1 MKKPP
6 PRNQQEFKHKN
17 PAPTKPAPG
26 GAYWLYGQHAVLA
39 ALANEEQVIRRA
51 VFSKNGLTG
60 TEHVL
65 KKRRIQPEIVDNGF
79 FEKTLSPDAVHQG
92 MALQVNPLK
101 GLDIEDILE
110 LSAQDRQKRPILI
123 LDQVT
128 DPHNIGAILRS
139 AAAFGARCVVVTRH
153 HAPEE
158 TGTLAK
164 SASGALEIVPYVQVG
179 NLVQTIDKIKKKGF
193 WVAGMDGEAKVT
205 LKQAKLSGD
214 TCLIMGAEGKGLRR
228 LTAEHCDLLVKL
240 PMSGAMESLNVSN
253 AAAIAL
259 YELFSAG

>member
-1 MKKPP
+1 MKKPS
-6 PRNQQEFKHKN
+6 PRPQ
-17 PAPTKPAPG
+17 PAPTKGHSPAKSASNG
-26 GAYWLYGQHAVLA
+26 TYWLYGQHAVLA
-39 ALANEEQVIRRA
+39 ALGNEERVIRRA
-51 VFSKNGLTG
+51 TFSKSALTG
-60 TEHVL
+60 TENL
-65 KKRRIQPEIVDNGF
+65 FKKRRLQAEIVDGGF
-79 FEKTLSPDAVHQG
+79 FDKILPSDAVHQG
-92 MALQVNPLK
+92 MALQVMPLK
-101 GLDIEDILE
+101 ALDIEDILDE
-110 LSAQDRQKRPILI
+110 AAQDGQKRPILV

-158 TGTLAK
+158 TAVMAK

-179 NLVQTIDKIKKKGF
+179 NLVQAIDKIKKRGF

-205 LKQAKLSGD
+205 LKQAKLAGD

-240 PMSGAMESLNVSN
+240 PMSNAMESLNVSN
-253 AAAIAL
+253 AAAITL
-259 YELFSAG
+259 YELFSA